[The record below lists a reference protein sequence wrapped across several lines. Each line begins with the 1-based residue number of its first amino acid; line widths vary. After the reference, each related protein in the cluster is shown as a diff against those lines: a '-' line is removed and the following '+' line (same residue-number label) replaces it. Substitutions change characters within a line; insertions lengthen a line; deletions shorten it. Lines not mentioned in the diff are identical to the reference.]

1 MRNDSFSTPGLEIQD
16 LDRSSMTV
24 KIMADKSTFSHAIGR
39 LKPYKSIPYKMRPA
53 LERVAD
59 YVRVEM
65 IPRVFKQE
73 GPGWRRL
80 APRTVMERISQGY
93 SGAHP
98 ILVRKGDLFAEL
110 TKKSHPRH
118 IEIIKTGKNA
128 RIEIGGSSAKFIENQ
143 MGVQQ
148 QRLPARP
155 MIPGTGHV
163 PLPDRDR
170 QEIARIIMKALRQQL
185 KV

>member
-1 MRNDSFSTPGLEIQD
+1 MRKDQFDTPTVEIHDLNNSRSTV
-16 LDRSSMTV
+16 R
-24 KIMADKSTFSHAIGR
+24 IMADKSTFATAVGKLR
-39 LKPYKSIPYKMRPA
+39 PYKSIPYTMRPA

-80 APRTVMERISQGY
+80 SPRTVMDRISMGY
-93 SGAHP
+93 GGAHP
-98 ILVRKGDLFAEL
+98 ILVRKGDLLAEL
-110 TKKSHPRH
+110 TKKSHPNH

-143 MGVQQ
+143 MGVQA

-170 QEIARIIMKALRQQL
+170 EAIKAIILKSLRQKL
-185 KV
+185 KT

>member
-1 MRNDSFSTPGLEIQD
+1 MRNSRLETPALEVQD
-16 LDRSSMTV
+16 LDKSSATV
-24 KIMADKSTFSHAIGR
+24 KIIADKNTFTQAVNR
-39 LKPYKSIPYKMRPA
+39 LKPYKSIPYTMRPA
-53 LERVAD
+53 LEKVAD

-93 SGAHP
+93 GGAHP
-98 ILVRKGDLFAEL
+98 ILVRKGDLYAEL
-110 TKKSHPRH
+110 TRKSHPNH

-143 MGVQQ
+143 MGKQA

-155 MIPGTGHV
+155 MIPGTGHI
-163 PLPDRDR
+163 PIPDRDR
-170 QEIARIIMKALRQQL
+170 EEIKRIIMKALAQKL
-185 KV
+185 KI

>member
-1 MRNDSFSTPGLEIQD
+1 MRKDQLQTPTLEIQD
-16 LDRSSMTV
+16 LDRSRATV
-24 KIMADKSTFSHAIGR
+24 RIMVDKSTFTQAVGR
-39 LKPYKSIPYKMRPA
+39 LQPYKSIPYKMRPA

-65 IPRVFKQE
+65 IPRVFKEE

-80 APRTVMERISQGY
+80 APRTVMERITQGY
-93 SGAHP
+93 TGAHP

-143 MGVQQ
+143 MGVQE

-155 MIPGTGHV
+155 MIPGTGHI

-170 QEIARIIMKALRQQL
+170 QEIKKIIMKALRQHL